1 MKRILFTVGLSL
13 LLAIGCQNNP
23 KKEKETP
30 KTVEVKV
37 EKTDSLT
44 KATVITKRTENG
56 FIEVE
61 TFNEKELTEALNKAI
76 DKQLNSDAI

>member
-1 MKRILFTVGLSL
+1 MKRILITVGLSL

-23 KKEKETP
+23 KKEKETH

-44 KATVITKRTENG
+44 KATVITKRTEVLSPRVFLKMSVTNP
-56 FIEVE
+56 
-61 TFNEKELTEALNKAI
+61 KKKA
-76 DKQLNSDAI
+76 